1 VLARPESP
9 HIDFEWN
16 FKSDKLLGQWFQ
28 KSFRPEG
35 AAELAFAIKF
45 KKVLYHSRVT
55 TFQDQPEVRSWNYRI
70 SLKAF

>member
-45 KKVLYHSRVT
+45 KKGSSAESVGGLRLG
-55 TFQDQPEVRSWNYRI
+55 EV
-70 SLKAF
+70 A